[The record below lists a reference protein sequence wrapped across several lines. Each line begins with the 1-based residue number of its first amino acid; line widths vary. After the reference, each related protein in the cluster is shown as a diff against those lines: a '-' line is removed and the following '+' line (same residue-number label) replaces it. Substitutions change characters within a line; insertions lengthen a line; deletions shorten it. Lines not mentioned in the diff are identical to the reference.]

1 LAELLALA
9 IFLLLQ
15 GQKFA
20 KDYLYL
26 AAKSTLKAYFPSYKV
41 LPLPSSKQR

>member
-15 GQKFA
+15 GQELA

-26 AAKSTLKAYFPSYKV
+26 AAESTLKPYFPSYKV
-41 LPLPSSKQR
+41 LPPPSSKQG